1 MSNDKSQ
8 KSYGQRSLLTVDYCQ
23 NNLIMRKSLLL
34 AFAILLSTVVFA
46 QNRTSFISE
55 SFEGSQLPEEWYID
69 GEGES
74 SWLISATNKAGG
86 DANELKLNYN
96 PSFVGLSRVVMN
108 SVDLS
113 GVESVT
119 INFKHFIDHF
129 DGEHTIG
136 IATSSDGETWN
147 TGWSQNYN
155 STGYYTINESIT
167 TPDMGKSNVRFCL
180 FYEGDNYNINSWFFD
195 NFDILT
201 QNSVDIKICSI
212 DIPNIVAAETLNVN
226 FTVQNIGSTAI
237 ESFKI
242 KASNNNSDS
251 EEFTF
256 DTNIAPF
263 DRAQFSFVA
272 PFNTNIPG
280 TYYLIIDI
288 INVNGTSDDDESNN
302 EMMKEVNVAMGQ
314 TQKIPMIEHFSSS
327 TCQPCI
333 NVNQE
338 MEQLTENNPGKYTY
352 TKYTVNWPGMGD
364 PYYTD
369 EVGTR
374 VGYYAVATAPM
385 LFLDGENKGASGITQ
400 ELIDQQYGS
409 PAYANIRGAFTVE
422 GDIIN
427 VTADFMAYADM
438 NNVRAYI
445 AVNEKTTSGNAGS
458 NGEIEFH
465 HVMMKMFENGEGN
478 SIDIKAGKY
487 QRFNFTYDLSTT
499 NVEETDDLEVSLWLQ
514 DNESKVIYNSRF
526 AYEYA
531 DHCYPVN
538 NHQMTEN
545 GGNLQATWDAP
556 IQGDPTGYDVYLN
569 GELVLENT
577 SDMSYT
583 IENDGNI
590 YYVEVVAL
598 YGDKSS
604 VGTISTNKEEEE
616 TPCNAPTNLNATIE
630 GEDAGCTVTLTWDA
644 VAGVEEYLVDL
655 DGEVTTVY
663 ENSHVVEFETE
674 GNHSFKVASVC
685 ENGQSDYSEPY
696 DFYVTFT
703 SIEEL
708 DNDFMIY
715 PNPASDFIKLS
726 ASRHQLSAVKVYN
739 YLGILVEEIEVNA
752 NEVEINT
759 SNYNAG
765 IYFINIQTENGN
777 VTKKVVVE

>member
-1 MSNDKSQ
+1 M
-8 KSYGQRSLLTVDYCQ
+8 
-23 NNLIMRKSLLL
+23 
-34 AFAILLSTVVFA
+34 FA

-55 SFEGSQLPEEWYID
+55 SFDGSQLPEEWYID

-86 DANELKLNYN
+86 EANELKLNYN

-113 GVESVT
+113 GIESVT
-119 INFKHFIDHF
+119 VNFKHFIDHF

-147 TGWSQNYN
+147 TGWSQTYN
-155 STGYYTINESIT
+155 ATGYFTINETIA
-167 TPDMGKSNVRFCL
+167 TPDMGKDNVRFCL

-201 QNSVDIKICSI
+201 QNSIDIKICSI
-212 DIPNIVAAETLNVN
+212 NIPNIVAAGTLNVN
-226 FTVQNIGSTAI
+226 FTVQNIGSTTI

-242 KASNNNSDS
+242 NASNYNSDS

-256 DTNIAPF
+256 DANIAPF
-263 DRAQFSFVA
+263 DRAQFSFDA

-280 TYYLIIDI
+280 TYYLTIDI
-288 INVNGTSDDDESNN
+288 ISVNGTSDDDASNN
-302 EMMKEVNVAMGQ
+302 EMMKEVNVAIGQ

-338 MEQLTENNPGKYTY
+338 MEQLTEDNPGKYTY
-352 TKYTVNWPGMGD
+352 TKYCVNWPGTGD
-364 PYYTD
+364 PYFTD
-369 EVGTR
+369 EAGTR
-374 VGYYAVATAPM
+374 IGYYAVATAPM

-422 GDIIN
+422 GNTIN
-427 VTADFMAYADM
+427 VTADFMAYAKM
-438 NNVRAYI
+438 YNVRAYI
-445 AVNEKTTSGNAGS
+445 SVNEKTTSGNASS
-458 NGEIEFH
+458 NGEKEFH

-478 SIDIKAGKY
+478 SVNIKAGEY
-487 QRFNFTYDLSTT
+487 QRLTFTYDLSTT

-526 AYEYA
+526 AYEYTE
-531 DHCYPVN
+531 HCYPVK

-545 GGNLQATWDAP
+545 GSSLQATWEAP
-556 IQGDPTGYDVYLN
+556 MQGTPTGYDVYLD

-577 SDMSYT
+577 SEMSYT

-590 YYVEVVAL
+590 HYVEVVAL
-598 YGDKSS
+598 YGEKSS
-604 VGTISTNKEEEE
+604 VGTVSTNKEEEE
-616 TPCNAPTNLNATIE
+616 TPCDAPENLKAEIEQEAEGFNHKFKVTMSWNNAAYAQQYKL
-630 GEDAGCTVTLTWDA
+630 
-644 VAGVEEYLVDL
+644 YL
-655 DGEVTTVY
+655 DGELLETLTTTSFVKGFD
-663 ENSHVVEFETE
+663 EE
-674 GNHSFKVASVC
+674 GEHYFTVSTIC
-685 ENGQSDYSEPY
+685 ENGESEQSEA
-696 DFYVTFT
+696 FEFELIEV